1 VEHSCAHRT
10 NLPKSHQSQNH
21 SGQNHQKPRISKPL
35 KKPDIWLKH
44 APFYVLWYRLR
55 GFHIVARRWQSHVG
69 EIDII
74 ARRGQLLV
82 FCEVKFRQKDIHL
95 ASPSPYQQKRITR
108 AASLFISTSAH
119 YQNCECRFDV
129 ILIER
134 KPYALWSRLIPI
146 INAW

>member
-1 VEHSCAHRT
+1 MEHSCAPRT

-21 SGQNHQKPRISKPL
+21 QEQGISKL
-35 KKPDIWLKH
+35 QKKAGHLAETRAVIW
-44 APFYVLWYRLR
+44 YSLR
-55 GFHIVARRWQSHVG
+55 GFRILARRWQSHVG

-74 ARRGQLLV
+74 ARRGRLLV

-95 ASPSPYQQKRITR
+95 ASPTPHQQKRITR
-108 AASLFISTSAH
+108 AAALFIASSAH
-119 YQNCECRFDV
+119 YQDYECRFDV

-134 KPYALWSRLIPI
+134 RPYALWGRLIPI

>member
-1 VEHSCAHRT
+1 MKIKDMLKLGKSKVNEISAATGKIAH
-10 NLPKSHQSQNH
+10 
-21 SGQNHQKPRISKPL
+21 
-35 KKPDIWLKH
+35 D
-44 APFYVLWYRLR
+44 
-55 GFHIVARRWQSHVG
+55 VG

>member
-1 VEHSCAHRT
+1 MRT
-10 NLPKSHQSQNH
+10 PN
-21 SGQNHQKPRISKPL
+21 KPP
-35 KKPDIWLKH
+35 KKPSRPESSWPQSSGPQSSKAAHFKAAEKAGHL
-44 APFYVLWYRLR
+44 AETRAVLWYRLR

-108 AASLFISTSAH
+108 AASLFIATSAH

>member
-1 VEHSCAHRT
+1 MRT
-10 NLPKSHQSQNH
+10 PNKPPK
-21 SGQNHQKPRISKPL
+21 KPSRPESSKPESSKATHFKAAEKAGHL
-35 KKPDIWLKH
+35 
-44 APFYVLWYRLR
+44 AETRAVLWYRLR

-129 ILIER
+129 ILIEH

-146 INAW
+146 INAC